1 MSDAAL
7 GFALPCE
14 PERACMSP
22 DGRATWPVGR
32 TEMGRATGAR
42 EPDSRATAALVARE
56 LAALGA
62 MTSAELAAKYE
73 DLLGRPSRT
82 RNAQHLRKR
91 LAWEIQARIEG
102 GLSETALARIEALGK
117 MAPSGWKGCLSG
129 RGERAGPK
137 ATAVPSRDPRIP
149 PAGTVL
155 ARTHEGAEHRVTVL
169 ADGFE
174 YQGERSRSLSM
185 VARLIT
191 GTAWNGYHFF
201 FGRAGGTRKRP
212 GAVPT

>member
-1 MSDAAL
+1 
-7 GFALPCE
+7 
-14 PERACMSP
+14 
-22 DGRATWPVGR
+22 
-32 TEMGRATGAR
+32 MGRATTAADR
-42 EPDSRATAALVARE
+42 TSRATAALVARE

-62 MTSAELAAKYE
+62 MNSAELAAKYE
-73 DLLGRPSRT
+73 KLLGRPART
-82 RNAQHLRKR
+82 RNAQYLRKR

-117 MAPSGWKGCLSG
+117 MAPSDWKGGLSG
-129 RGERAGPK
+129 RGAPAGPK
-137 ATAVPSRDPRIP
+137 ATAAPSRDPRIP
-149 PAGTVL
+149 PAGAVL

-174 YQGERSRSLSM
+174 YRGERYRSLSM
-185 VARLIT
+185 IARLIT

-212 GAVPT
+212 GAVST